1 MTDPRPLIEARFG
14 HLPFEPPADIPP
26 ALAALLDRRVTRRYK
41 PDAIPEPLLATVLAA
56 AQSAPSK
63 SDMQQFSIVVLEDKA
78 RIAAIADW
86 IGSMPWIKDA
96 PVLLIF
102 CADVRR
108 NRDITARAGREH
120 ANDNLDTILNATVD
134 SALAMGMT
142 IAAADAAGLGT
153 CPISYVR
160 NHLEKVG
167 PLLSL
172 PKGVFPIAG
181 LTLGWPSARNE
192 PSARLPPS
200 VVIHRDRYS
209 TDGEAEALA
218 AYDARREKAKPRYPE
233 VHGPAPEG
241 CSWTENV
248 ARQLSVPERAGFR
261 AWLKSRGF
269 ALD

>member
-1 MTDPRPLIEARFG
+1 MKDPRSLIEARYG
-14 HLPFEPPADIPP
+14 HLPFEPPAEVPE
-26 ALAALLDRRVTRRYK
+26 ALAALLDRRVTRRFK
-41 PDAIPEPLLATVLAA
+41 PDAIPEPLLNIVLAA

-63 SDMQQFSIVVLEDKA
+63 SDMQQYSIVVLEDAK

-86 IGSMPWIKDA
+86 IGTMPWIKDA

-102 CADVRR
+102 CADIRR
-108 NRDITARAGREH
+108 NREICERAGLEH
-120 ANDNLDTILNATVD
+120 ANDNLDTLLNATVD
-134 SALAMGMT
+134 GALALGMCV
-142 IAAADAAGLGT
+142 AAADAAGLGT

-160 NHLEKVG
+160 NHMEKVA

-181 LTLGWPSARNE
+181 LSLGWPAARNE

-200 VVIHRDRYS
+200 VIIHRDRYS
-209 TDGEAEALA
+209 TAGEPEALA
-218 AYDARREKAKPRYPE
+218 AYDARRERAKPRYPE
-233 VHGPAPEG
+233 IHGPAPEG

-261 AWLKSRGF
+261 AWLRSRGF